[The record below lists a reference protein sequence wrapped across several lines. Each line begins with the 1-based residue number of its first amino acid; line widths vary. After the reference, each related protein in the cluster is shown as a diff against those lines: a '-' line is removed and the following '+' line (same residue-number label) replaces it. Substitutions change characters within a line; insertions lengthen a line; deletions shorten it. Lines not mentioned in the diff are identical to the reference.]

1 MSWVNGCFHCVS
13 VATYCDEKDGE
24 SEHIVGGRGG
34 KGGKGE
40 CTLHVMGTFVTQR
53 GSVSFAVI
61 SNIICHL
68 NLMADC
74 HATATMKT
82 SRDNQLLMKC
92 LYLLVILNRKLNTSR

>member
-1 MSWVNGCFHCVS
+1 MSWGNGCFHS
-13 VATYCDEKDGE
+13 VAGTTYFLKQMVRVSTSWEE
-24 SEHIVGGRGG
+24 RRE
-34 KGGKGE
+34 GGKGE
-40 CTLHVMGTFVTQR
+40 WTVHVMGTFVTQW

-61 SNIICHL
+61 SNKTCHL

-92 LYLLVILNRKLNTSR
+92 LYLFVI